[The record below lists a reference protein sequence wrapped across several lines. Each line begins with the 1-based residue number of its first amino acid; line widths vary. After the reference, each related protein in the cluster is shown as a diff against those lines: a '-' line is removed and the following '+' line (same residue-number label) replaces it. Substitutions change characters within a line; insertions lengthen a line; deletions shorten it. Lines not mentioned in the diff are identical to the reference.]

1 MATVENMQL
10 PQRVGAVGDERFF
23 LWGAIAMALVIV
35 AGFSTQLAMGR
46 SSFASPPL
54 VHAHAIVF
62 MGWITLF
69 VTQNALVSRRRIDL
83 HRKLGWIGAGWVVA
97 MVALGFA
104 VTIAMVRRGQ
114 VPFFFKP
121 LQFLVFDPVT
131 VLTFAALTVA
141 AIMMRKRTEW
151 HRRLHFCGTAM
162 LMGPGFGR
170 LLPLPLLAPWAFE
183 ATFVATMLFPLAGVI
198 ADARRSG
205 RVHPA
210 WGYGMAVMVGSLLLT
225 EAVTYSPVG
234 QALYRA
240 ATAGAPGA
248 QVAPLAFPPPPVGPR
263 RTGRTLTRD

>member
-1 MATVENMQL
+1 MAIAGEMQVT
-10 PQRVGAVGDERFF
+10 RDDGAVGDERFF

-62 MGWITLF
+62 MGWITLY
-69 VTQNALVSRRRIDL
+69 VAQNVLVARGRIDL
-83 HRKLGWIGAGWVVA
+83 HRKLGWIGAGWIVV
-97 MVALGFA
+97 MVGLGFA

-121 LQFLVFDPVT
+121 LQFLVFDPVAL
-131 VLTFAALTVA
+131 LTFAALTVA
-141 AIMMRKRTEW
+141 AIVNRRQTEW
-151 HRRLHFCGTAM
+151 HRRLHFCGTAI

-170 LLPLPLLAPWAFE
+170 LLPLPLLTPLAFE
-183 ATFVATMLFPLAGVI
+183 ATFVATLLFPLAGVI

-210 WGYGMAVMVGSLLLT
+210 WGYGVATMLASLLLT
-225 EAVTYSPVG
+225 EAVAYSPVG
-234 QALYRA
+234 QALYRGV
-240 ATAGAPGA
+240 TAGSPGA
-248 QVAPLAFPPPPVGPR
+248 DVAPLEFPPPPTGPK
-263 RTGRTLTRD
+263 RTGRTVAG